1 MYIYTHIHYIY
12 MYIYTY
18 TFSLSIHPLTDT
30 SYFHTLV
37 IVNNA
42 AMNMGV
48 EISLRDSD
56 FIFFGYTEVELL
68 DHMVVLFSI
77 FWGPSILFSK
87 VTAPFY
93 IPTSRVWG
101 FWFLRRNYFSFF
113 KQTRNFDLGQAKQR
127 PETVTPGAQTM
138 ALVIATLGWPRL
150 VSHRGVWVWL
160 LGKFQ
165 GWMWYRKGPVC
176 REVAMTFPGLARFM
190 ASLLLGLKF
199 LCWSSGLQVK

>member
-77 FWGPSILFSK
+77 F
-87 VTAPFY
+87 
-93 IPTSRVWG
+93 
-101 FWFLRRNYFSFF
+101 
-113 KQTRNFDLGQAKQR
+113 
-127 PETVTPGAQTM
+127 
-138 ALVIATLGWPRL
+138 
-150 VSHRGVWVWL
+150 
-160 LGKFQ
+160 
-165 GWMWYRKGPVC
+165 
-176 REVAMTFPGLARFM
+176 
-190 ASLLLGLKF
+190 
-199 LCWSSGLQVK
+199 